1 MRKANSEV
9 KPLMNRIENLAR
21 KEHRNIV
28 GQLTHILEVY
38 EKTTGITGKRP
49 YNRKPKEL
57 AQEKELKKK
66 VVARKGVAV
75 KGVMKHVQLSL
86 LDPVE
91 RKRKVRSDKGG
102 THNMSEKGRK
112 RLSSAVKMRF
122 ARQRLLNQK
131 AAH

>member
-38 EKTTGITGKRP
+38 EKTTGLSGKRP

-57 AQEKELKKK
+57 VQEKTLKKRK
-66 VVARKGVAV
+66 VVAS
-75 KGVMKHVQLSL
+75 KGVMKPVQLSL
-86 LDPVE
+86 LDPVG
-91 RKRKVRSDKGG
+91 RTRKVRSDKGG

-112 RLSSAVKMRF
+112 RISSSVKMRF

>member
-38 EKTTGITGKRP
+38 EKTTGLSDKRP

-57 AQEKELKKK
+57 VQEKTLKKRK
-66 VVARKGVAV
+66 VVAS
-75 KGVMKHVQLSL
+75 KGVMNPVQLSL
-86 LDPVE
+86 LDPVG
-91 RKRKVRSDKGG
+91 RTRKVRSDKGG

-112 RLSSAVKMRF
+112 RISSSVKMRF

>member
-38 EKTTGITGKRP
+38 EKATGLSGKRP

-57 AQEKELKKK
+57 VQEKTLKKRK
-66 VVARKGVAV
+66 VVAS
-75 KGVMKHVQLSL
+75 KGVMNPVQLSL
-86 LDPVE
+86 LDPVD

-102 THNMSEKGRK
+102 THNMTEKGRK
-112 RLSSAVKMRF
+112 RLSTAVKMRF
-122 ARQRLLNQK
+122 ARQRLINQK
-131 AAH
+131 AVH

>member
-1 MRKANSEV
+1 MRKANSAV
-9 KPLMNRIENLAR
+9 TPLMNRIENMAR
-21 KEHRNIV
+21 KEHRNII

-38 EKTTGITGKRP
+38 EKATGITGKRA

-57 AQEKELKKK
+57 VQEKTLKKRK
-66 VVARKGVAV
+66 VVAS
-75 KGVMKHVQLSL
+75 KGVMKPVQLSL

-112 RLSSAVKMRF
+112 RISSSVKMRF

-131 AAH
+131 AVH

>member
-38 EKTTGITGKRP
+38 EKTTGLSGKRP

-57 AQEKELKKK
+57 AQEKTLKKK
-66 VVARKGVAV
+66 AVAS
-75 KGVMKHVQLSL
+75 KGVMKPVQLSL
-86 LDPVE
+86 LDPVG
-91 RKRKVRSDKGG
+91 RTRKVRSDKGG

-112 RLSSAVKMRF
+112 RIASSVKMRF
-122 ARQRLLNQK
+122 ARQRLLEQK
-131 AAH
+131 VAH

>member
-38 EKTTGITGKRP
+38 EKTTGLSGKRP

-57 AQEKELKKK
+57 VQEKTLKKRK
-66 VVARKGVAV
+66 VVAS
-75 KGVMKHVQLSL
+75 KGVMNPVQLSL
-86 LDPVE
+86 LDPVG
-91 RKRKVRSDKGG
+91 RTRKVRSDKGG

-112 RLSSAVKMRF
+112 RISSSVKMRF